1 MPDMKPS
8 DGQPHESPGRQTRR
22 PRRSAA
28 DSPAKRVIQ
37 PHKATLLARLGRIAG
52 QVRGISSMIGE
63 DRYCIDILTQI
74 SAIQSA
80 LDAVSIQLLK
90 DHTEGCVQAAI
101 KSGHGEHAIAELMD
115 VVRRFAR

>member
-1 MPDMKPS
+1 MKPS
-8 DGQPHESPGRQTRR
+8 EGQPQESSGRQARR
-22 PRRSAA
+22 PRKSAA
-28 DSPAKRVIQ
+28 DNPSKRVIQ

-52 QVRGISSMIGE
+52 QVRGISSMIDE
-63 DRYCIDILTQI
+63 DRYCVDILTQI

-80 LDAVSIQLLK
+80 LNAVSIQLLK

-101 KSGHGEHAIAELMD
+101 RSGHGEHAITELMD

>member
-1 MPDMKPS
+1 MKPS
-8 DGQPHESPGRQTRR
+8 DGQPQESSSRQTRKSR
-22 PRRSAA
+22 KAA
-28 DSPAKRVIQ
+28 VDSRAKRVVQ
-37 PHKATLLARLGRIAG
+37 PHKSTILARLGRIAG
-52 QVRGISSMIGE
+52 QVRGISSMIDE
-63 DRYCIDILTQI
+63 NRYCVDILTQI

-101 KSGHGEHAIAELMD
+101 KSGHGEHAITELMD